1 MQRGDM
7 GRSAQDRGI
16 CPGIFGLRHFLIGCD
31 QEVPEKL
38 PCPFP
43 SLLFP
48 TLDSLNDGNKMS
60 RNQRLTCSCWT
71 MRYLSARVE
80 GEQLILF
87 KARDVSLT
95 RRDGRS
101 DVVTGPPEPGW
112 WESDWWLLCRDGS
125 LGPRRRPQRA
135 GWARARPDPG
145 SRLASGDD
153 RSRMAMLVFRLSV
166 ACLHHAVSRV
176 LAWYLPT
183 EYCVD
188 SGGTEVQKPREIG
201 QAFCG
206 GTGEK
211 TETLDR
217 LAVVVHQ
224 MLAACASQVISSDG
238 RHGNAGVQGCR
249 YEQVG
254 GGWMDSEERGVGGWP
269 PCRQRGLGAGWSQ

>member
-1 MQRGDM
+1 MRRRPGPLIWCALSKNEAEVQRGDM

-101 DVVTGPPEPGW
+101 DVVKGPPEPGW

-145 SRLASGDD
+145 SRLASGGD

-206 GTGEK
+206 GTGGEDGNLGSACRCRPSDAGRVCLTGHLVRRPARK
-211 TETLDR
+211 CRRPR
-217 LAVVVHQ
+217 LSVRAGGRR
-224 MLAACASQVISSDG
+224 MDG
-238 RHGNAGVQGCR
+238 F
-249 YEQVG
+249 
-254 GGWMDSEERGVGGWP
+254 
-269 PCRQRGLGAGWSQ
+269 